1 MVADQ
6 VVLVVQPVLVFTEA
20 VPPACGLG
28 NEAWPCLVDPLPQT
42 FDIFRWRHCPVIE
55 VVFVDSI
62 REQHREIRVAAAQA

>member
-28 NEAWPCLVDPLPQT
+28 NEARPCLIDSLLQA
-42 FDIFRWRHCPVIE
+42 FDIFRWRHCPIIE

-62 REQHREIRVAAAQA
+62 CEQHGEIRVAATQA